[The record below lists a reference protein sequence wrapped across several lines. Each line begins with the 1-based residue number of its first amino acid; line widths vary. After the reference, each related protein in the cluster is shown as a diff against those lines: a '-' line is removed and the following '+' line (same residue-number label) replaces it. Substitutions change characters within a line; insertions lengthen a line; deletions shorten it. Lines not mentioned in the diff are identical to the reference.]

1 MEATNTEASKP
12 AGDYVDHARIDE
24 ALKKFFENDENHVR
38 FFEEIN
44 PTKSVT
50 KVKKAKKVKPMPTEN
65 ELAKEMADQNFK
77 NPEIRRQ
84 LGVAQDTGKA
94 SKKKSQAR
102 VSLKVRVHCEHL
114 LNPEESFSRK
124 HDGRQ
129 HG

>member
-1 MEATNTEASKP
+1 MEVPNTEASKP

-24 ALKKFFENDENHVR
+24 ALKKFFENDENHAQLI
-38 FFEEIN
+38 EEIN
-44 PTKSVT
+44 PTKSE
-50 KVKKAKKVKPMPTEN
+50 VKQVKRAKKVKPMPTEN

-102 VSLKVRVHCEHL
+102 VSLSVRVRSEHL
-114 LNPEESFSRK
+114 RTPEESYSYK
-124 HDGRQ
+124 YDGRTI
-129 HG
+129 

>member
-1 MEATNTEASKP
+1 MEVTNPEASKP
-12 AGDYVDHARIDE
+12 AGDYVDHARINE
-24 ALKKFFENDENHVR
+24 ALKKFFENDENHAQ
-38 FFEEIN
+38 FIEEIN
-44 PTKSVT
+44 PTKSEVK
-50 KVKKAKKVKPMPTEN
+50 KVKRAKKVKPMPTEN

-124 HDGRQ
+124 HDGRTI
-129 HG
+129 

>member
-12 AGDYVDHARIDE
+12 AGDYVDHARINE
-24 ALKKFFENDENHVR
+24 ALKKFFENDENHAQ
-38 FFEEIN
+38 FIEEIN
-44 PTKSVT
+44 PTKSE
-50 KVKKAKKVKPMPTEN
+50 VKQVKRAKKVKPMPTEN

-102 VSLKVRVHCEHL
+102 VSLKVRVRCEHL
-114 LNPEESFSRK
+114 RNPEESFSYK
-124 HDGRQ
+124 YDGRTI
-129 HG
+129 

>member
-1 MEATNTEASKP
+1 MEVTNPEASKP
-12 AGDYVDHARIDE
+12 AGDYVDHARINE
-24 ALKKFFENDENHVR
+24 ALKKFFENDENHAQ
-38 FFEEIN
+38 FIEEIN
-44 PTKSVT
+44 PTKPIH

-65 ELAKEMADQNFK
+65 ELAKEMADQNFA

-124 HDGRQ
+124 HDGRTI
-129 HG
+129 